1 MYNLEIND
9 STSKNRITLFDLG
22 FIASYELIRACEKQE
37 HISIDVEILSLKEKM
52 TAKEF
57 LGVV

>member
-9 STSKNRITLFDLG
+9 SVSKNRLPVFNIG
-22 FIASYELIRACEKQE
+22 FLAAYEIIKALESQE

-52 TAKEF
+52 NSKQF
-57 LGVV
+57 LGAF